1 MAPALI
7 SCSTMSVW
15 PLLAAI
21 PRGTCWSTTFGG
33 WEVERMQLWLNEITA
48 LRKSYG
54 INIILTKVL
63 VILSQE
69 ERQVNWFSMNW

>member
-21 PRGTCWSTTFGG
+21 PRGTPWSTFGG
-33 WEVERMQLWLNEITA
+33 WEVERMQLWLNEIKTTV
-48 LRKSYG
+48 LRK
-54 INIILTKVL
+54 INHMVNTDQGTCYIIIKTRRETT
-63 VILSQE
+63 Q
-69 ERQVNWFSMNW
+69 